1 MDFLDQYLAELG
13 PEEKKQLL
21 ASVVAGLSPINEAT
35 APGTVF
41 TTGGRAPAFETS
53 EDSVTPTLGYIPSP
67 GISGEG
73 ETPLFTIGS
82 LVEDPTGMVQFDPR
96 NLMQTM
102 NLSQVDRPRIQP
114 DLTPV
119 TVGGSVDELPVMFT
133 PDVQAAEL
141 GGKTVYG
148 KLPKAVKQSIDRI
161 GMDQSTLFAEQ
172 EAEAGQAVVE
182 QATAPASTETTEP
195 LAEQVATSG
204 VMQPTGASSMD
215 QVRMRT
221 RGVDRTNDQYQR
233 RLQLSRLLELQAL
246 RQLQKAEQVKAQPR
260 SLMDLYRGGYER
272 RAAAEA
278 QRRINMARQYF
289 NRSGAIQRELVRE
302 KDIERKAAAAEQRA
316 AGLDAALQEKIARR
330 KSQEAIQKDKL
341 VIEGQKVAASLARLN
356 TLTPYQKGILA
367 NMSRRA
373 SAAEKKQL
381 KAMAGQMR
389 GTWQGLLREANDDLV
404 DLRRQETNILRQLS
418 SGFVRQSTR
427 ENLES
432 QLAEIQKEQDAV
444 RDQRDTYQGAL
455 ATETEQATGV
465 SAGSSKFDAIGI
477 RQ

>member
-13 PEEKKQLL
+13 PEEKEQLL

-35 APGTVF
+35 APGPILTA
-41 TTGGRAPAFETS
+41 GGDAPAFEVVPRRRQPEPFVS
-53 EDSVTPTLGYIPSP
+53 PTLGYTPSP
-67 GISGEG
+67 GSNELFTVDLGYSERGLGPDQTAALEPKPMLSPDPEG
-73 ETPLFTIGS
+73 EAAIEVLGNELLGKDKSTNLSRIYKDAAKGGMNPNLLFT
-82 LVEDPTGMVQFDPR
+82 E
-96 NLMQTM
+96 
-102 NLSQVDRPRIQP
+102 
-114 DLTPV
+114 PV
-119 TVGGSVDELPVMFT
+119 PEAE
-133 PDVQAAEL
+133 QAAAAQL
-141 GGKTVYG
+141 V
-148 KLPKAVKQSIDRI
+148 LD
-161 GMDQSTLFAEQ
+161 
-172 EAEAGQAVVE
+172 

-302 KDIERKAAAAEQRA
+302 RDIERKAAAAEQRA
-316 AGLDAALQEKIARR
+316 AGLDAALQERIAKR
-330 KSQEAIQKDKL
+330 KGQEAFQKDKL
-341 VIEGQKVAASLARLN
+341 AIEGQKVEASLARLN

-367 NMSRRA
+367 NMRKRA
-373 SAAEKKQL
+373 STAEKKEI
-381 KAMAGQMR
+381 KAMASQMR